1 MNQLPKQNIIL
12 VSKQI
17 QKQNAYKVLVFLDLV
32 SFTDQV
38 NDSNT
43 KSMPT
48 SYKEL
53 VDLDKE
59 ERERERDRV
68 VHSSHYTELPN

>member
-59 ERERERDRV
+59 ERERERQSCALKSL
-68 VHSSHYTELPN
+68 H

>member
-59 ERERERDRV
+59 ERERDRV